1 MKKLLIIMLLPGMVF
16 ANGWAAGY
24 THLDIEGDTLGGL
37 TGSYSWDVGDAWDI
51 ELGAIIGVN
60 DTEIDGVKVELDPSL
75 FVRTHYNVTEQ
86 FHIGLTY
93 ADFSATASYQGESIS
108 ASGGETGLGIGG
120 TFGNMTI
127 SFDTL
132 EDTDMFSFQFHF

>member
-1 MKKLLIIMLLPGMVF
+1 MLLPGMVF

-37 TGSYSWDVGDAWDI
+37 TGSYSWDVGDAWYL
-51 ELGAIIGVN
+51 ELGVIIGVN

-93 ADFSATASYQGESIS
+93 ADLSATASYQGQSVS
-108 ASGGETGLGIGG
+108 ASVGETGLGIGG

-132 EDTDMFSFQFHF
+132 ADTAMFYCKFHFECKIR